1 MEKVLHVHSV
11 NDYARHVGAPL
22 LHPLVSVIHY
32 DELEQCRHALC
43 EYGVY
48 ALFLMKESPYTIS
61 YGGGN
66 YRFESGSL
74 MCVAPGQRGGV
85 TDDGELIHIKGWVLL
100 FHPDFLALTH
110 LERKMKDYHFFS
122 YYSNEALLLA
132 PDEWARLERCF
143 AAIRKELEGFARDSH
158 LQAIV
163 ISYLSL
169 LLELAARFYERQF
182 QGEGSSE
189 EAFSHRIDAVLER
202 YYAERQHLESGIPTV
217 RYLAG
222 ELFLSP
228 NYFGDLVRVKTG
240 GSASAYIRRFLMQKA
255 KSMLLGG
262 SSVAEVSEALGF
274 EYPQNLTRMFKKEFG
289 VAPSKIGK
297 ESHFPV

>member
-1 MEKVLHVHSV
+1 MEKVLHVQSV
-11 NDYARHVGAPL
+11 NDYARHVGAPI
-22 LHPLVSVIHY
+22 LHPQVSVIHY
-32 DELEQCRHALC
+32 DELESCRHALS

-48 ALFLMKESPYTIS
+48 GMFLMKESPYTIS
-61 YGGGN
+61 YGSGN

-85 TDDGELIHIKGWVLL
+85 TDNGEIIHIKGWVLL
-100 FHPDFLALTH
+100 FHPDFLIGTP
-110 LERKMKDYHFFS
+110 LERRIREYHYFS
-122 YYSNEALLLA
+122 YYSNEALILT

-143 AAIRKELEGFARDSH
+143 AAIRKELTEFPDDSH

-169 LLELAARFYERQF
+169 LFELAARLYERQF
-182 QGEGSSE
+182 RGEGNSE
-189 EAFSHRIDAVLER
+189 EEFSHRLDAVLER
-202 YYAERQHLESGIPTV
+202 YYAERKHLKTGIPTV

-240 GSASAYIRRFLMQKA
+240 ESATQFIRHFVMQKA
-255 KSMLLGG
+255 KSLLLDGR
-262 SSVAEVSEALGF
+262 SVSEVSDALGF

-289 VAPSKIGK
+289 VAPSQIGK
-297 ESHFPV
+297 R

>member
-1 MEKVLHVHSV
+1 MEKVLHIQSV
-11 NDYARHVGAPL
+11 NDYSRHVGAPL

-32 DELEQCRHALC
+32 DELEHCRHALS

-48 ALFLMKESPYTIS
+48 GMFLMKESPYTIS
-61 YGGGN
+61 YGSGN
-66 YRFESGSL
+66 YRFEAGSL

-85 TDDGELIHIKGWVLL
+85 TDDGSIIHIKGWVLL
-100 FHPDFLALTH
+100 FHPDFLVGTP
-110 LERKMKDYHFFS
+110 LESRIRDYHYFS
-122 YYSNEALLLA
+122 YYSNEALILA

-143 AAIRKELEGFARDSH
+143 AAIRMELTEFPDDNH

-163 ISYLSL
+163 TSYLSL
-169 LLELAARFYERQF
+169 LFELAARFYERQF

-189 EAFSHRIDAVLER
+189 EAFSHRIDAILER
-202 YYAERQHLESGIPTV
+202 YYADGKHHGSGIPTV

-228 NYFGDLVRVKTG
+228 NYFGDLFRVKTG
-240 GSASAYIRRFLMQKA
+240 ENATQFIRRFVMQKA
-255 KSMLLGG
+255 KSMLLEGR
-262 SSVAEVSEALGF
+262 SVSEVSDALGF

-289 VAPSKIGK
+289 VAPSQIGK
-297 ESHFPV
+297 R

>member
-1 MEKVLHVHSV
+1 MEKVLHVQSV
-11 NDYARHVGAPL
+11 NDYTRYVGAPV

-48 ALFLMKESPYTIS
+48 CLFLMNESPYTIS
-61 YGGGN
+61 YGSGN

-85 TDDGELIHIKGWVLL
+85 TDDGEIIHIKGWVLL
-100 FHPDFLALTH
+100 FHPDFLEVSP
-110 LERKMKDYHFFS
+110 LERRIKDYHYFS
-122 YYSNEALLLA
+122 YYSNEALILT
-132 PDEWARLERCF
+132 PDERARLERCL
-143 AAIRKELEGFARDSH
+143 AAIRKELTEFPEDSH
-158 LQAIV
+158 LRAIV

-182 QGEGSSE
+182 QGDGSSE
-189 EAFSHRIDAVLER
+189 EEFSRRIDAVLER
-202 YYAERQHLESGIPTV
+202 YYAEGRHIESGIPTV

-240 GSASAYIRRFLMQKA
+240 DSASRYIRHFLTCKA
-255 KSMLLGG
+255 KSMLLEGR
-262 SSVAEVSEALGF
+262 SVSEVSDALGF

-289 VAPSKIGK
+289 IAPSKIGQM
-297 ESHFPV
+297 